1 MSGQEHEAFES
12 KPPIFERL
20 GSHSKDPGFL
30 LVFFFVW
37 FFVVDFFF
45 FSAKTQSSSAF
56 PPVPA
61 IPSQDPAGN
70 LPGAAFRARKVP
82 TAGASAFS
90 YCTARTSGGEPREG
104 EAAFETHR
112 LDPDKMKRRK

>member
-1 MSGQEHEAFES
+1 MRGQEHETFES

-20 GSHSKDPGFL
+20 GSHSKDAVFGW
-30 LVFFFVW
+30 VFFF
-37 FFVVDFFF
+37 FP
-45 FSAKTQSSSAF
+45 SAKTQSSSTF
-56 PPVPA
+56 PPISA

-70 LPGAAFRARKVP
+70 LPGAAFRAREVP
-82 TAGASAFS
+82 TAGAPAFS
-90 YCTARTSGGEPREG
+90 YCTAGTSGGEPREG

>member
-1 MSGQEHEAFES
+1 MSGQEHETFES
-12 KPPIFERL
+12 NPPIFERL
-20 GSHSKDPGFL
+20 GSHSKDPVSWG
-30 LVFFFVW
+30 
-37 FFVVDFFF
+37 F

-56 PPVPA
+56 APVPA

-70 LPGAAFRARKVP
+70 LPGAAFRAREVP

-90 YCTARTSGGEPREG
+90 YCTAGTSGGEPREG

-112 LDPDKMKRRK
+112 LDPNKMKRGK